1 MYTHTQKVNEDVAA
15 DTEERKGFDLSR
27 GCQGWGLRVLGSG
40 VKVSVVGLRSE
51 AYHHEAYLYYCM
63 RSRRFERQTPN
74 TKPHLTGK

>member
-40 VKVSVVGLRSE
+40 VKVSVVGLTE
-51 AYHHEAYLYYCM
+51 
-63 RSRRFERQTPN
+63 ERKGFNLLGSGIVVPPQ
-74 TKPHLTGK
+74 LIVV